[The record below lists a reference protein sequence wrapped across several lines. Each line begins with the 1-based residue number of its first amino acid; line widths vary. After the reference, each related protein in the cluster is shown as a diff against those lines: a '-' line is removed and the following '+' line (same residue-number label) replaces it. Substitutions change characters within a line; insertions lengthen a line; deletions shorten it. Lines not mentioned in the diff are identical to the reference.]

1 MNKSAQNFY
10 KISFPGNVISY
21 VVRMSSEKIW
31 IFVVIEKFAKI
42 QKRIVEAIQQVAKDN
57 NYDAVLNKGVINASS
72 KADIS
77 GLVIEYL
84 KKVLNGAS
92 E

>member
-1 MNKSAQNFY
+1 
-10 KISFPGNVISY
+10 
-21 VVRMSSEKIW
+21 MSSEKIW
-31 IFVVIEKFAKI
+31 IFVVIEEFAKI

>member
-1 MNKSAQNFY
+1 
-10 KISFPGNVISY
+10 
-21 VVRMSSEKIW
+21 MSSEKIW
-31 IFVVIEKFAKI
+31 IFVVIEEFAKI

-57 NYDAVLNKGVINASS
+57 NYDVVLSKGIIYASS
-72 KADIS
+72 KVDIS

-84 KKVLNGAS
+84 KKELNGAS

>member
-1 MNKSAQNFY
+1 M
-10 KISFPGNVISY
+10 
-21 VVRMSSEKIW
+21 
-31 IFVVIEKFAKI
+31 FVVIEEFAKI

-84 KKVLNGAS
+84 KKVLNGDS